1 MKKLF
6 VLFLL
11 VALVP
16 FAVGCFGGDG
26 DDDSVLDY
34 TTLTNVVSLPN
45 ELVAPANMR
54 AAAKISYKNLYL
66 NIGGKKFT
74 YSATKSPEYDAANN
88 SWKITFEST
97 MTGTEAAAFRTQ
109 TAATVE
115 VYDGTN
121 TAAPVKLATAVVN
134 LNISSTSKVVPE
146 IVVSYDDTA
155 KTLEIV
161 TIDGVAPT
169 EHPTNTVT
177 PPATF
182 SVQLVV
188 ATNSVTLTKLGATA
202 PLDTDYKTI
211 ATITAP
217 VFTITFEDAYALPTG
232 VTSLADIR
240 WVIYVKNVNTDTD
253 FTLDSSVAADKA
265 LFSISAVTGDAKSI
279 NVTVIGDSIKKL
291 VKNTKYQVTFA
302 DSNLTNADKDVLAP
316 ATYLFKTPAE

>member
-34 TTLTNVVSLPN
+34 TTLTNVVTLPN
-45 ELVAPANMR
+45 ELIAPANMR
-54 AAAKISYKNLYL
+54 AAKISYKNLYL

-74 YSATKSPEYDAANN
+74 PSTTVAPKYVANN
-88 SWKITFEST
+88 SWEITFEST
-97 MTGTEAAAFRTQ
+97 MITADAASFRTQ
-109 TAATVE
+109 SNVTVD
-115 VYDGTN
+115 VFDGTIP
-121 TAAPVKLATAVVN
+121 ASPVKLVTAVVD
-134 LNISSTSKVVPE
+134 LNISSTSKEVPA
-146 IVVSYDDTA
+146 IVI
-155 KTLEIV
+155 TLTGSNLAIATV
-161 TIDGVAPT
+161 GGVAPK
-169 EHPTNTVT
+169 ENPASAVTV
-177 PPATF
+177 PATF

-265 LFSISAVTGDAKSI
+265 LFSIAAVTGDPKSI
-279 NVTVIGDSIKKL
+279 NVTVVGDSIKKL